1 MKTIWFI
8 TLCLCIS
15 TSSISAFGDSA
26 GENPGKWELGVGL
39 GMQICSLSITYNS
52 TYSPPMDHIHS
63 VVPVSST
70 ASQVLDIAGKKDIQ
84 PRLIVILNRLMSKKL
99 GIQLLGVF
107 YKSTF
112 EGRDNSLSASLDY
125 WFYSWVDSKQH
136 YGSREE
142 SRDWTVETDGYLK
155 RNTFSLNLL
164 TRFCLSRHLT
174 VDFSGG
180 LTFFQFSG
188 QVFPLGYAFFITDKA
203 SLYLSTY
210 KLILSIEPTV
220 RLGLNIG
227 GELNMSI
234 TGSFLLY
241 FTVRY
246 FFCLEA
252 SADTRIQKRLN
263 PTQTD
268 LIYNV
273 LEESRAIINP
283 QPIKINPSFLNLG
296 VGLKL
301 RF

>member
-155 RNTFSLNLL
+155 RNTF
-164 TRFCLSRHLT
+164 
-174 VDFSGG
+174 
-180 LTFFQFSG
+180 
-188 QVFPLGYAFFITDKA
+188 PLF
-203 SLYLSTY
+203 
-210 KLILSIEPTV
+210 
-220 RLGLNIG
+220 
-227 GELNMSI
+227 
-234 TGSFLLY
+234 
-241 FTVRY
+241 
-246 FFCLEA
+246 
-252 SADTRIQKRLN
+252 
-263 PTQTD
+263 
-268 LIYNV
+268 
-273 LEESRAIINP
+273 
-283 QPIKINPSFLNLG
+283 
-296 VGLKL
+296 
-301 RF
+301 